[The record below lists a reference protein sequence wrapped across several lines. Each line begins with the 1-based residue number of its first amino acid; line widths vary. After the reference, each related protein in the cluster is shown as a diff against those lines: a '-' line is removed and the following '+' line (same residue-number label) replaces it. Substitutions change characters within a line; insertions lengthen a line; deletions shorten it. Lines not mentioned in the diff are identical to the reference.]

1 MRYYIA
7 KVQFETVNDQN
18 GRIQKTKENYLVE
31 ALSVSDVENKMND
44 KFKDS
49 MSEFSVTKVDES
61 NIMGIVK

>member
-18 GRIQKTKENYLVE
+18 GRIQKTKENYVVE
-31 ALSVSDVENKMND
+31 ALSVSDVETKMND

-61 NIMGIVK
+61 NIMGIVN